1 MIFCVKTGKDDTQIT
16 TSLKTA
22 NLVAGVQVTLTC
34 RGV

>member
-1 MIFCVKTGKDDTQIT
+1 MIFSVKTGKDDTQIT

-22 NLVAGVQVTLTC
+22 NLVAEGQGTLTC

>member
-1 MIFCVKTGKDDTQIT
+1 MIFSVKTGKDDTLIT